1 MRENIS
7 PYVNE
12 GIIRMQ
18 AAATVFTV
26 RTQPG
31 RPVEVTGDL
40 RSWVQEQPVSTGQCV
55 VWLKH
60 TSAGLLICEN
70 ADPDVLT
77 DLRRYLWDLAPDG
90 DPRFVHTAEGP
101 DDMPAHVRSVL
112 TGCQLTIPVIDGR
125 LQLGTWQGVFVW
137 EFRAQPHRRELA
149 VSLLGMGTR
158 AAGA

>member
-1 MRENIS
+1 MHVANTLLS
-7 PYVNE
+7 L
-12 GIIRMQ
+12 
-18 AAATVFTV
+18 
-26 RTQPG
+26 RTRG
-31 RPVEVTGDL
+31 GEFKEVTAEL
-40 RSWVQEQPVSTGQCV
+40 RSWVDQQPITQGLCT
-55 VWLKH
+55 VWLRH

-70 ADPDVLT
+70 ADPDVLI
-77 DLRRYLWDLAPDG
+77 DLRRFLWDLAPDG

-158 AAGA
+158 AAGE